1 MKKSAEN
8 LEITVLVLL
17 GVMIFF
23 GIALKF
29 IFPESS
35 IWFWVTTVVLVA
47 YLLAYGAGVFRQHE
61 SADDTAEPPSQ

>member
-1 MKKSAEN
+1 MKNPAVN

-17 GVMIFF
+17 GVMIVF

-35 IWFWVTTVVLVA
+35 IWFWVTTVVFVA
-47 YLLAYGAGVFRQHE
+47 YLLAQLAGVFSQIE
-61 SADDTAEPPSQ
+61 NTDDTTESHNQ